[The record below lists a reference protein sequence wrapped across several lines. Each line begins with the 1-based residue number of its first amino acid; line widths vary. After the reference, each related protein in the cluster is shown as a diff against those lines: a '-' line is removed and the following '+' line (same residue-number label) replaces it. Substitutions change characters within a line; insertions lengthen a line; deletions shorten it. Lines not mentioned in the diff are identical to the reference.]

1 MVTTIKQRVTVEAG
15 GRVAV
20 QSPELHEGESAEVV
34 VMVERHAEPTPE
46 QKLKALEQLRESL
59 NLSPELAA
67 KWQAEVQAER
77 QAWQSKW
84 SDE

>member
-20 QSPELHEGESAEVV
+20 QSPELHEGELAEVV
-34 VMVERHAEPTPE
+34 VMVERHADPTP
-46 QKLKALEQLRESL
+46 QQRLKSLEQLRESL

-67 KWQAEVQAER
+67 KWQAELRAER
-77 QAWQSKW
+77 QAWRSKW
-84 SDE
+84 PE